1 MITEKFNRAKIEIE
15 FFVSAIRFKV
25 STIYPSQDR
34 YPISNTSVIS
44 SRYYQ
49 VIITDFN
56 HFRAESFISASKRSS
71 SVNVIRLLKRFSAVI
86 AVEIAPACNI

>member
-1 MITEKFNRAKIEIE
+1 MQRLKLNPPYLRYIL
-15 FFVSAIRFKV
+15 
-25 STIYPSQDR
+25 TIYPSQDQ
-34 YPISNTSVIS
+34 YPPISNTSVIS
-44 SRYYQ
+44 SRYYR

-56 HFRAESFISASKRSS
+56 HFRAKSFTSASKRSS